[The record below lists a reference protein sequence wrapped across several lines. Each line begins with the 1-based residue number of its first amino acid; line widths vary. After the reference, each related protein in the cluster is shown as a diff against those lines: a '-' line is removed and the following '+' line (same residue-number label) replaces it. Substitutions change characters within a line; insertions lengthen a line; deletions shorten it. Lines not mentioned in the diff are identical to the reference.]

1 MTSPNK
7 IKPRIKIYSNIMK
20 NLLLILLLCLSV
32 DVVAQTVYKN
42 RKQELRIERVIEN
55 SVGTYEVYFHAS
67 YLVVGNKAMM
77 GLFIEELLDAIS
89 TEKTVNTY
97 VGNTA
102 VRYVPF
108 EDEVEVFARTSSFK
122 LSKKQIIK
130 LKEKLL

>member
-1 MTSPNK
+1 
-7 IKPRIKIYSNIMK
+7 MK

-32 DVVAQTVYKN
+32 DVVAQTVYKD

-55 SVGTYEVYFHAS
+55 SVGTYKVYFHAS

-77 GLFIEELLDAIS
+77 DLFLEELLGAIS
-89 TEKTVNTY
+89 TGKTVNTY

-108 EDEVEVFARTSSFK
+108 EDEVEVFARASSFK
-122 LSKKQIIK
+122 LSRKQIVKIK
-130 LKEKLL
+130 SRLL

>member
-1 MTSPNK
+1 
-7 IKPRIKIYSNIMK
+7 MK
-20 NLLLILLLCLSV
+20 NLLLIILLCLSV

-89 TEKTVNTY
+89 TGKTVNTY
-97 VGNTA
+97 VGNTS
-102 VRYVPF
+102 VKYVPF
-108 EDEVEVFARTSSFK
+108 EDEVEVYAKTSQFK
-122 LSKKQIIK
+122 LSKKQILR
-130 LKEKLL
+130 LKEKL